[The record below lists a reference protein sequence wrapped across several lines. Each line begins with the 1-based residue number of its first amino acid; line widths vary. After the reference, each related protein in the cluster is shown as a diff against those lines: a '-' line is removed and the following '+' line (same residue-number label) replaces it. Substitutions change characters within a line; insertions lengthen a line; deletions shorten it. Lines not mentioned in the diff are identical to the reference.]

1 MVTRLESV
9 VQSSLL
15 AQTLR
20 KEDRVC
26 ILSQHTSYIVKEY
39 LEETVFE
46 THCGRTIYIGRQ
58 LKRDTL

>member
-20 KEDRVC
+20 KEDRVL
-26 ILSQHTSYIVKEY
+26 LSQHTSYIVKEY

-46 THCGRTIYIGRQ
+46 THCGRTICISRQ